1 MSVEVTLDAPVTI
14 EPGKA
19 YELSCVLPDGTIE
32 TVSVTN
38 APGTTSILTIS
49 PAFNQWPEDYAIW
62 VLSASDLIPE
72 QWRVLSIAEDEGT
85 QLEINAMSY
94 RPDKYLAIEQNMVL
108 EPLPTSLVNA
118 GEPATPANI
127 NVVESLYLAAVSVVG
142 VKATVSWNS
151 VEGVSYYVLTYGTE
165 TENQTTITTDS
176 ISVDIQ
182 PINEGVYTFSVQ
194 AVNSLGRRSQENTIE
209 VEIYGKSIPPA
220 DVSNLRVS
228 PLGSVGLFTWQPAT
242 DLDVLV
248 GGRVRFRFS
257 ANPASTWDQAFELP
271 QEISGSTNTVSLP
284 LQAGVYLAKFEDSS
298 GNLSENATSVIT
310 DAANIIALNFVEA
323 LEGHPDWTGTKTDT
337 QYYPDLNGLGLAPA
351 DGGGVKPSGTYALG
365 QIDLGTVKTS
375 RVVSEAVA
383 YGIDLLD
390 TWDSDELMDSPEL
403 VDGAG
408 VDDVTAQIYIRHT
421 NDDPSGTPTW
431 SDWQAVSLADISARA
446 YEAELRL
453 TSAATMHNVIVTE
466 ATLEVDMPDLVQSG
480 DDITSG
486 TSTYHVTFPQA
497 FQVTPAIGVTAR
509 DMDTG
514 DYYTISNKSETGFD
528 IDFFDSGATQI
539 SRTFDYIAKAY

>member
-14 EPGKA
+14 EPGKV
-19 YELSCVLPDGTIE
+19 YELSCALPDGTIE

-94 RPDKYLAIEQNMVL
+94 RPDKYLAIEQNLIL

-118 GEPATPANI
+118 GEPATPANLT
-127 NVVESLYLAAVSVVG
+127 VTESLYLAAVSVVG

-151 VEGVSYYVLTYGTE
+151 VDGVSYYVLTYGTE

-176 ISVDIQ
+176 TSVDIQ
-182 PINEGVYTFSVQ
+182 PIQEGVYTFSVL
-194 AVNSLGRRSQENTIE
+194 AVNPLGRRSQANTIE
-209 VEIYGKSIPPA
+209 LEIYGKSIPPS
-220 DVSNLRVS
+220 DVEDLRVA
-228 PLGSVGLFTWQPAT
+228 PLGSIGLFTWKPAT
-242 DLDVLV
+242 DLDVIV
-248 GGRVRFRFS
+248 GGRVYFRFS
-257 ANPASTWDQAFELP
+257 ANPASTWDQAFDLP

-284 LQAGVYLAKFEDSS
+284 LQAGIYLAKFEDSS

-351 DGGGVKPSGTYALG
+351 DGGGVKSSGSYALG

-375 RVVSEAVA
+375 RVVSEVVA
-383 YGIDLLD
+383 FGIDLLD

-403 VDGAG
+403 VDGAV

-497 FQVTPAIGVTAR
+497 FQVIPAIGVTAR